1 MDAKPGIGQPGI
13 GHPCAGIPVG
23 HAEAGHPGDGLFAS
37 VPGGLNT
44 PPHCEN
50 HCSTARVNSALP
62 GIAFGESDAPDA
74 ELLDEAD
81 ELPAFFEAVMRTVD
95 PYMRSTMAERKRVV

>member
-1 MDAKPGIGQPGI
+1 M
-13 GHPCAGIPVG
+13 
-23 HAEAGHPGDGLFAS
+23 FAS
-37 VPGGLNT
+37 LTGGAPGGLNK

-62 GIAFGESDAPDA
+62 GIAFGESDAPA
-74 ELLDEAD
+74 GELLDEAD

-95 PYMRSTMAERKRVV
+95 PYMRSTMAEIKRVV